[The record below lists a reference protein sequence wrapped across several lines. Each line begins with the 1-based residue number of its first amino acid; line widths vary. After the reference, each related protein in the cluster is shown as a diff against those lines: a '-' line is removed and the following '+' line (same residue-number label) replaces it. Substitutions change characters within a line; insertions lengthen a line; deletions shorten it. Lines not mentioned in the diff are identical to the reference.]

1 VLDNEGAV
9 NLTEVPA
16 KLGVIGSGVIGL
28 EMGSVWNRVGAEVTI
43 LEAAPTF
50 LAAADQQIAKE
61 AFKYFTKEQGLS
73 IELGVK
79 IGDIKSEGK
88 GVSVAYE
95 TAAGE
100 AKTEVFDKVIVAIC
114 RIPNTKGVNAEAGG
128 LEKDERGFI

>member
-1 VLDNEGAV
+1 MNVLDNEGAL

-61 AFKYFTKEQGLS
+61 ASNTLPKN
-73 IELGVK
+73 
-79 IGDIKSEGK
+79 
-88 GVSVAYE
+88 
-95 TAAGE
+95 
-100 AKTEVFDKVIVAIC
+100 KT
-114 RIPNTKGVNAEAGG
+114 
-128 LEKDERGFI
+128 

>member
-1 VLDNEGAV
+1 M
-9 NLTEVPA
+9 PA

-61 AFKYFTKEQGLS
+61 AFKYFTKEQDLN

-79 IGDIKSEGK
+79 IGDIKSE
-88 GVSVAYE
+88 
-95 TAAGE
+95 
-100 AKTEVFDKVIVAIC
+100 AKAF
-114 RIPNTKGVNAEAGG
+114 PLLTKLLPAKPKPKYSTN
-128 LEKDERGFI
+128 